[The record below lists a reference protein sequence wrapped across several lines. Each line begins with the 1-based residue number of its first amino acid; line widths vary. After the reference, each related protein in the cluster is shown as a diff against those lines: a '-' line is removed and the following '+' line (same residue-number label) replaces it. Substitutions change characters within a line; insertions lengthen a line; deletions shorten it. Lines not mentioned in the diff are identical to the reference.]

1 MRGDSCRNYRFAQE
15 EWQPYNSQQTS
26 RVTPALVTICGRRTF
41 CRFSDIPP
49 SRRGQTIM
57 TGLRAVFQAAPSC
70 YAYRQLDPTDSKLS
84 IDTFV
89 PYTFIHSGPIIR
101 PS

>member
-1 MRGDSCRNYRFAQE
+1 LGNAAGIRMRGDSCRNYRFAQE

-26 RVTPALVTICGRRTF
+26 RVTPALVT
-41 CRFSDIPP
+41 IPP